1 LEAGLALTLVEA
13 PFEMQKRAELR
24 GPPSFMAD
32 HCKALG
38 LPTTGNAA
46 GNSNLDDLT
55 GLRVGQCYFA
65 VATVTIG

>member
-1 LEAGLALTLVEA
+1 
-13 PFEMQKRAELR
+13 MQKRAELR